1 MEESNYAQRLR
12 FLETTDLL
20 PPCNPGH
27 STQEDRLLS
36 RGQADAIANATGSLK
51 HCLQPVHSCAA
62 IGGAMWGPTTCY
74 STRPCLVWI
83 SCTIFVPAFSCPQSW
98 AHLFIC
104 FICLSY
110 LLWLSVR
117 LKVLRR
123 FNKRITMYSR
133 TAYEAITTGC
143 WCKISFI

>member
-62 IGGAMWGPTTCY
+62 IGGAVCGRVWSGFLAPYLCLPSRVHNRGLTY
-74 STRPCLVWI
+74 SYVSYVYR
-83 SCTIFVPAFSCPQSW
+83 IFYGFQ
-98 AHLFIC
+98 
-104 FICLSY
+104 
-110 LLWLSVR
+110 
-117 LKVLRR
+117 
-123 FNKRITMYSR
+123 
-133 TAYEAITTGC
+133 
-143 WCKISFI
+143 